1 MQNLTNIKKGHF
13 QAFTQVKNCF
23 FLPSLQYLQNP
34 LSPPLTRPLH
44 PISIVNS
51 IGPKSSSFACLF
63 SVLLQ
68 YCGVLPL
75 DKLKVICQKK
85 PCDNVLSSIGHLS
98 TICLERQSVYR
109 QTLGMAPF
117 RAKGFTVHQGR
128 NGTNFVQILR
138 GLFYKITAKLD
149 ACGGSK
155 IQNYPINIFCHLMCH
170 LRENIL

>member
-1 MQNLTNIKKGHF
+1 MPWGSSGNCTWAEVSARPQNYQLNRHQLLQRSAKHYILCRIWQIKKRDTFRRLHKSKILSFSPLYNIFKIHGR
-13 QAFTQVKNCF
+13 
-23 FLPSLQYLQNP
+23 SP

-117 RAKGFTVHQGR
+117 RAKGFTVH
-128 NGTNFVQILR
+128 
-138 GLFYKITAKLD
+138 
-149 ACGGSK
+149 
-155 IQNYPINIFCHLMCH
+155 
-170 LRENIL
+170 

>member
-1 MQNLTNIKKGHF
+1 MANILFYSVRKGTLSV
-13 QAFTQVKNCF
+13 AYTSKF
-23 FLPSLQYLQNP
+23 FSIFPLYNIFKIQGGP

-117 RAKGFTVHQGR
+117 RAKGFTVHYGR
-128 NGTNFVQILR
+128 NGTNCVLKFEASFIRLLPILVHVELL
-138 GLFYKITAKLD
+138 G
-149 ACGGSK
+149 
-155 IQNYPINIFCHLMCH
+155 
-170 LRENIL
+170 

>member
-1 MQNLTNIKKGHF
+1 MLHFRWLKVSSFFRLMPICIKPTPHEESAK
-13 QAFTQVKNCF
+13 A
-23 FLPSLQYLQNP
+23 
-34 LSPPLTRPLH
+34 LSAPLTRPLH

-51 IGPKSSSFACLF
+51 IGPKSSSLACLF

-68 YCGVLPL
+68 YCGVLPPL

-117 RAKGFTVHQGR
+117 RAKGFTVHYGR
-128 NGTNFVQILR
+128 NGTNCVQILW
-138 GLFYKITAKLD
+138 GLIYKIAATFSAR
-149 ACGGSK
+149 GTSR
-155 IQNYPINIFCHLMCH
+155 IENYPVNISCHLMRH